1 MENNN
6 KNKKKKF
13 RLDEKN
19 GKILGVLAGLSNY
32 LEFDVTVIRIIA
44 LAILIASK
52 DSDIVLIYLLVGL
65 IAPKE

>member
-19 GKILGVLAGLSNY
+19 GEILGVFAGLSNY

-65 IAPKE
+65 IAPKK

>member
-32 LEFDVTVIRIIA
+32 LEFDVTVITIIA

-52 DSDIVLIYLLVGL
+52 DSAIIFLYLFVGL
-65 IAPKE
+65 IAPKK